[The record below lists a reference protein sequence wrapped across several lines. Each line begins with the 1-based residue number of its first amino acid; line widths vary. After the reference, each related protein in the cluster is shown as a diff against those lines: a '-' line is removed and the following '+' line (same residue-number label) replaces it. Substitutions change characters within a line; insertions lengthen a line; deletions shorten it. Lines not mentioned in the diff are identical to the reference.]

1 MVIRTCCRCRFSRD
15 RVAHSCGG
23 NGTDT
28 FFCSGDDTILGMT
41 RNND

>member
-23 NGTDT
+23 NGVMVPTP
-28 FFCSGDDTILGMT
+28 FSGPVPVMISF
-41 RNND
+41 